1 MFSRARWRLTLWFAG
16 ALVVILGVIGVAV
29 YLSAQRS
36 LFSQVNSDLEARAQR
51 ELLRPLTQQI
61 LQEVR
66 RGVPPGRVHIGP
78 EFTAGGYFY
87 SLVDDGGALI
97 ASTQNVDPAGL
108 APASEVQH
116 AIEKGPSFDDTQS
129 SEGENLRVY
138 LLPVTAG
145 RGVNLVLE
153 VGRSTEPERQALRR
167 LVFILAAGG
176 AMGLVLALAGGF
188 LLAGRTLRPI
198 KTVMDRQRGFVA
210 DASHELRTPLA
221 LIRANAEILKRA
233 PEKPVAASEAS
244 VDDII
249 AETDR
254 LNHLV
259 GQMLTLARAES
270 EGPPVEASPVDLA
283 AMSAVAVREMRL
295 LAAPK
300 RITIQEQTDG
310 PAVVRGDETRLS
322 ELVAILLDNAIKY
335 SDEGGQVRLA
345 VSRSGDQVT
354 LSVADNGRGIA
365 AEALPHVFE
374 RFYRADKARSREMGG
389 TGLGLS
395 IAKWIVESH
404 KGSIGIESKVGLGTT
419 VTVRLPAD
427 GATGAAS

>member
-16 ALVVILGVIGVAV
+16 ALVVILGVIGIAIYV
-29 YLSAQRS
+29 SAQRS
-36 LFSQVNSDLEARAQR
+36 LFGQVNSDLEARAQR

-66 RGVPPGRVHIGP
+66 RGVPPGQVHIGP

-87 SLVDDGGALI
+87 SLVDDDSNLV
-97 ASTQNVDPAGL
+97 ASTLNVDPAGL
-108 APASEVQH
+108 PPAPDVQH
-116 AIEKGPSFDDTQS
+116 AIAKGPSFHDTQS

-153 VGRSTEPERQALRR
+153 VGRSTEPERQALGR
-167 LVFILAAGG
+167 LILILLAGG
-176 AMGLVLALAGGF
+176 GVGFVLALAGGF

-221 LIRANAEILKRA
+221 LIRANAEILLRA
-233 PEKPVAASEAS
+233 PEKPVSANTAS

-270 EGPPVEASPVDLA
+270 EGPPVEAGAVDLA
-283 AMSAVAVREMRL
+283 SLSAGTVREMRL
-295 LAAPK
+295 LAEPK
-300 RITIQEQTDG
+300 GIAIQEQTNG
-310 PAVVRGDETRLS
+310 PALVKGDEARLS
-322 ELVAILLDNAIKY
+322 ELVTILLDNAIKY
-335 SDEGGQVRLA
+335 SDEGAEVRLA
-345 VSRSGDQVT
+345 VGRSGDQVT
-354 LSVADNGRGIA
+354 LAVADNGRGIPA
-365 AEALPHVFE
+365 AALPHVFE

-404 KGSIGIESKVGLGTT
+404 KGSIGIESAVGKGTR

-427 GATGAAS
+427 GHAPQAG